1 MALRS
6 DGADVET
13 TGKPV
18 WLELGPERI
27 FGVLHTPRSAERP
40 RLGALILPTFGWD
53 NDCSYRARRDW
64 ATALAESGV
73 AVARIDFPG
82 TENSVGSPLAPN
94 RVRSWVDATVAAAD
108 WLRQRSGCDR
118 VVAIGIGLGGLI
130 AYQAAAGGAAIDDL
144 ILWGVRASGRAYVR
158 ELRAYAAVVAGE
170 IGDDGETR
178 ADGAIGI
185 GGHTMGAETAE
196 ALSAINL
203 TEVPLPDGHLR
214 RVLLVG
220 RDAHGVD
227 GKLQS
232 HLAESGSAVTVLE
245 AGDYRKLMAP
255 PELCMRPTETISAS
269 IEWLLE
275 PSSADLEPIVHV
287 AAPVVPQEVTSVEF
301 DYDGVR
307 IRENLVEL
315 QTSAGRLVGIISEP
329 TSDAR
334 APYGLVIVN
343 TGALR
348 HTGPNRMFVEIARRA
363 AADGVP
369 AARFDLPGLGDS
381 DGTSVKTYER
391 RAADDADSL
400 AMLKEIYDHLQGLG
414 FADRFVATGLC
425 LGGYLPIR
433 AALEEKRAIGAIS
446 ANAPAL
452 RWTETQRQRLV
463 RELIAF
469 AGPETITATPSRE
482 RLPRWLQASVNRLSS
497 LRVAADA
504 RARRL
509 LGRSELLWRLD
520 HRAGIADAARILDQL
535 GSTGVSMLLMFSE
548 GDPMLRILAQPKPA
562 ARLRRWPN
570 IEVEQLQTHDH
581 LLRPLRVQ
589 DMFFER
595 VAVALRDL
603 RPRE

>member
-6 DGADVET
+6 EGTDVET
-13 TGKPV
+13 TGTPV
-18 WLELGPERI
+18 WLELDVERVYA
-27 FGVLHTPRSAERP
+27 VLHTPRSAERP

-94 RVRSWVDATVAAAD
+94 RVGSWVDATASAAD

-144 ILWGVRASGRAYVR
+144 VLWGVRASGRAYVR

-170 IGDDGETR
+170 IGDDADPR

-185 GGHTMGAETAE
+185 GGHTMSVETAE
-196 ALSAINL
+196 ALSAISL
-203 TEVPLPDGHLR
+203 TEASLPDPQLR

-227 GKLQS
+227 DKLQR
-232 HLAESGSAVTVLE
+232 HLAERGAAVTVLE
-245 AGDYRKLMAP
+245 ADDYRKLMAP

-269 IEWLLE
+269 IKWLLE
-275 PSSADLEPIVHV
+275 PAQASLEPIRH
-287 AAPVVPQEVTSVEF
+287 APAPVVRQEFASVEF
-301 DYDGVR
+301 EYDGVR

-334 APYGLVIVN
+334 TPHGLVIVN

-400 AMLKEIYDHLQGLG
+400 AMLGEIYDHLQALG

-433 AALEEKRAIGAIS
+433 AALEEKRSIGAIS

-469 AGPETITATPSRE
+469 AGPETITASPGRE
-482 RLPRWLQASVNRLSS
+482 RLPRWLQATVNRLRS
-497 LRVAADA
+497 LRVVVDA

-509 LGRSELLWRLD
+509 LGGSELLWRLD
-520 HRAGIADAARILDQL
+520 HRGGIADTARTLDQL
-535 GSTGVSMLLMFSE
+535 GKTGVPMLLMFSE

-562 ARLRRWPN
+562 GRLRRWSN
-570 IEVEQLQTHDH
+570 IKVEQLPTHDH
-581 LLRPLRVQ
+581 LLRSLRVQ
-589 DMFFER
+589 DMFLDR
-595 VAVALRDL
+595 VAVALREL

>member
-6 DGADVET
+6 EGADVDT
-13 TGKPV
+13 TGTPV
-18 WLELGPERI
+18 WLELGAEPI
-27 FGVLHTPRSAERP
+27 YAVLHTARLAERP

-82 TENSVGSPLAPN
+82 TENSVGSPLAAN
-94 RVRSWVDATVAAAD
+94 RVGSWVDATVSAAE

-130 AYQAAAGGAAIDDL
+130 AYEAAVAGAAIDDL
-144 ILWGVRASGRAYVR
+144 VLWGVRASGRAYVR

-170 IGDDGETR
+170 IGDDGDTR

-185 GGHTMGAETAE
+185 GGHRMSVETAE
-196 ALSAINL
+196 ALSAISL
-203 TEVPLPDGHLR
+203 TAISLPDAHLR

-232 HLAESGSAVTVLE
+232 HLAESGAAVTVLQ
-245 AGDYRKLMAP
+245 ADDYHLLMAP

-269 IEWLLE
+269 IGWLLE
-275 PSSADLEPIVHV
+275 PLQANLEPIRHV
-287 AAPVVPQEVTSVEF
+287 PAPVVPDELASVEF
-301 DYDGVR
+301 EYDGVR
-307 IRENLVEL
+307 IRENLMEL

-329 TSDAR
+329 TSEAR
-334 APYGLVIVN
+334 APFGLVVLN

-369 AARFDLPGLGDS
+369 VARFDFPGLGDS

-391 RAADDADSL
+391 RTEDDSDSL
-400 AMLKEIYDHLQGLG
+400 AMLGEIYDHLEAVG

-433 AALEEKRAIGAIS
+433 AALEEKRSVGAIS

-452 RWTETQRQRLV
+452 RWTDAQRQRLV

-469 AGPETITATPSRE
+469 AGPETIVATPGRQ
-482 RLPRWLQASVNRLSS
+482 RLPRWLRTTVDRLTS
-497 LRVAADA
+497 LRVAVDA

-509 LGRSELLWRLD
+509 LGGSELLWRLE
-520 HRAGIADAARILDQL
+520 HRAGIADAARTLDQL
-535 GSTGVSMLLMFSE
+535 GGTGVPMLLMFSE
-548 GDPMLRILAQPKPA
+548 GEAILRILAQPKPA
-562 ARLRRWPN
+562 GRLRRWPN
-570 IEVEQLQTHDH
+570 IEVEHLPTHDH
-581 LLRPLRVQ
+581 LLRSLRVQ
-589 DMFFER
+589 DMFSDR
-595 VAVALRDL
+595 VAVALREL